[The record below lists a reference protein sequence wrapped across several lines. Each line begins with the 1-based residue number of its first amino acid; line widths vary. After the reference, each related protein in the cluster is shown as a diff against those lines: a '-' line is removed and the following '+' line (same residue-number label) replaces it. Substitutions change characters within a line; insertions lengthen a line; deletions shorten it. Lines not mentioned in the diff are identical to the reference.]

1 MNVIL
6 CGMMGAGK
14 TTVGRCLAQ
23 SLGLRWVDTD
33 ALIAKKYGD
42 ISMMFERFGE
52 EYFRTLETEIVEE
65 LVQEDGLVISVGGGL
80 VLKAEN
86 VSLLTS
92 NGKIVYLRASVETL
106 VKRLTADATRP
117 LLKTD
122 GESLTEKIE
131 KILQQRAPIYG
142 ALADFTI
149 DVDGKTPEE
158 IVGEIMMK
166 LDKTQGAGTR

>member
-6 CGMMGAGK
+6 CGMMGVGK

-23 SLGLRWVDTD
+23 TLDLHWVDTD
-33 ALIAKKYGD
+33 ELIMKKYGD
-42 ISMMFERFGE
+42 ISMIFERFGE
-52 EYFRTLETEIVEE
+52 EHFRTLETEIVEE

-92 NGKIVYLRASVETL
+92 IGKIVYLRASVETL

-131 KILQQRAPIYG
+131 KFLQQRAPIYG

-149 DVDGKTPEE
+149 DVDGKIPEE
-158 IVGEIMMK
+158 IVGEIMME

>member
-1 MNVIL
+1 MNIVL
-6 CGMMGAGK
+6 CGMMGVGKSVVGAALARRAG
-14 TTVGRCLAQ
+14 A
-23 SLGLRWVDTD
+23 RWVDTD
-33 ALIAKKYGD
+33 QMITEKCGE
-42 ISMMFERFGE
+42 IVTIFEQFGE
-52 EYFRTLETEIVEE
+52 QYFRDLEVETVKA

-106 VKRLTADATRP
+106 VKRLTADVTRP

-166 LDKTQGAGTR
+166 LDKMQGAGTR

>member
-33 ALIAKKYGD
+33 NLILEKYGE
-42 ISMMFERFGE
+42 ISSIFERFGE

-92 NGKIVYLRASVETL
+92 NGKIVYLRASVKTL

-122 GESLTEKIE
+122 GENLTEKIE